1 MEPST
6 PTASR
11 QRHTG
16 DSDSIFLS
24 LLIGIAWCIKQ
35 ISRAVAL
42 ATRSTWL
49 YLSALRLLAR
59 PTASKADV
67 QDFARL
73 ALHQDSAIALA
84 LPHQPLPRTVAPQN
98 LPLHALTGTRKLLR
112 EIEEHNHTD
121 AQDITQRLARSR
133 PSPWSPL
140 RWLLGGQLIVEGL
153 FPRLH
158 EALVQTVQGARQ
170 DALARKMQA
179 ISEEIYQLLEQG
191 GKAEDRA
198 GILIEQVRQAAASTH
213 PTWRPVDDGIACTV
227 MPPSRP

>member
-1 MEPST
+1 M
-6 PTASR
+6 
-11 QRHTG
+11 
-16 DSDSIFLS
+16 S
-24 LLIGIAWCIKQ
+24 LLIGTAWCIQQ
-35 ISRAVAL
+35 ISRAVSL
-42 ATRSTWL
+42 AARSTWP

-59 PTASKADV
+59 PAPCTADV

-73 ALHQDSAIALA
+73 AMHQDSALALA
-84 LPHQPLPRTVAPQN
+84 LPPQPPPQPVAAHR
-98 LPLHALTGTRKLLR
+98 LPLHALSGTRKLLR

-121 AQDITQRLARSR
+121 AQDITERLARTR

-158 EALVQTVQGARQ
+158 DALVQTVQAARQ
-170 DALARKMQA
+170 KALARKMQA
-179 ISEEIYQLLEQG
+179 LSDEIDQILEQG

-198 GILIEQVRQAAASTH
+198 GTLIEEVRQAAAPTH

-227 MPPSRP
+227 MPPSEHSDASHEFDDLLLTPAGL